1 MMVAII
7 LDVSAGNIGAM
18 VVILQH
24 QIGVIAISIN
34 VLINFQIKNITRRK
48 LN

>member
-1 MMVAII
+1 MVAII
-7 LDVSAGNIGAM
+7 LDASAGNIGAM
-18 VVILQH
+18 VAILQH
-24 QIGVIAISIN
+24 QVGVIAISIN